1 MNDNV
6 SHITEKEIGGTI
18 YVVESVANDNTKET
32 ADSIVERL
40 ILNNLKLSVCS
51 Q

>member
-6 SHITEKEIGGTI
+6 FCITEKEIGGTI
-18 YVVESVANDNTKET
+18 YVVESVANDNTKVT

>member
-6 SHITEKEIGGTI
+6 SCITEKEIGGTI
-18 YVVESVANDNTKET
+18 YVVESMPNNTTKAT

>member
-6 SHITEKEIGGTI
+6 SYITEKEIGGTI
-18 YVVESVANDNTKET
+18 YVVESVANDNTKAT
-32 ADSIVERL
+32 TDSIVERL